1 MSKKPPLTSEGV
13 DDVRP
18 TDGAD
23 PLQGPDSADL
33 GDLDDPPDL
42 VNDAYL
48 DDDGAYL
55 DAGEYAEYADDDEEP
70 GPEEDDRFITENADD
85 RQPSSLPAPKRSLT
99 DRLRSS
105 LTTRYGQLPVWLL
118 LAQCFLTVGWLR
130 AAIAHAFSPDWRNGA
145 EVDAF
150 TVEYQ
155 GVAVDWYRE
164 IVFDGLLGSRSGS
177 VAVVVLIGQLLVVLS
192 LGLNRLVPI
201 GLGIGAFLNVNFV
214 LAGAIDP
221 SAFYLVISALV
232 ALWHIERVADPARS
246 CWLTLGSTVIGF
258 TLIGALIPEI
268 ETAHPASVVDDPAIV
283 LTFVTL
289 LWVGALWLTFGR
301 QVMALRPR
309 RARPLT
315 AADWLA
321 HEAIDGPPPAS
332 DTIATIRLALGAD
345 PVEAWDASTIGS
357 GSDAARADERQRVQ
371 A

>member
-1 MSKKPPLTSEGV
+1 M
-13 DDVRP
+13 
-18 TDGAD
+18 
-23 PLQGPDSADL
+23 
-33 GDLDDPPDL
+33 
-42 VNDAYL
+42 
-48 DDDGAYL
+48 
-55 DAGEYAEYADDDEEP
+55 
-70 GPEEDDRFITENADD
+70 
-85 RQPSSLPAPKRSLT
+85 T

-105 LTTRYGQLPVWLL
+105 LIARYGQLPVWLL
-118 LAQCFLTVGWLR
+118 LAQCFLTIGWLR
-130 AAIAHAFSPDWRNGA
+130 AAIAHAFSPGWRTGA

-150 TVEYQ
+150 RVEHQ
-155 GVAVDWYRE
+155 GVAIEWYRE
-164 IVFDGLLGSRSGS
+164 IVFDGLLEPRSGS
-177 VAVVVLIGQLLVVLS
+177 IAIAVLIGQLSVVAC

-201 GLGIGAFLNVNFV
+201 GLGIGAFLNLNFV

-221 SAFYLVISALV
+221 STFYLVITATV
-232 ALWHIERVADPARS
+232 ALWHIERSADPARS

-268 ETAHPASVVDDPAIV
+268 ETAHPASVIEDPAIV

-321 HEAIDGPPPAS
+321 HEAIDGPPPAR
-332 DTIATIRLALGAD
+332 DTIATIRLAMGAD
-345 PVEAWDASTIGS
+345 PVEAWDASTAGVDS
-357 GSDAARADERQRVQ
+357 SAAGAKERPRVQ